1 MIGDLSGLLLLFF
14 MSWNWE
20 QNVQDLKCDFT
31 WNLWS
36 SSVEEEKNAG
46 VLLSLIFFYLRF
58 YNLYTLFASSKSLK
72 IEKPT
77 KH

>member
-20 QNVQDLKCDFT
+20 RNVQDLKCDFT

-36 SSVEEEKNAG
+36 SSIEEEKNAG
-46 VLLSLIFFYLRF
+46 MLLSLIF
-58 YNLYTLFASSKSLK
+58 LFEIL
-72 IEKPT
+72 
-77 KH
+77 